1 MLQPLSTLKL
11 KIIVSL
17 LTVDGKPVI
26 NKAESLLSL
35 DWSSHCI
42 MSIYPILNM
51 QSSCAHYDINFILPK
66 IESSELYYCIGNN
79 HESGA

>member
-26 NKAESLLSL
+26 NKADSLLL
-35 DWSSHCI
+35 WSSHCI

-51 QSSCAHYDINFILPK
+51 QSSCAQLAILCYK
-66 IESSELYYCIGNN
+66 FYFTKN
-79 HESGA
+79 